1 MEYAYEKESKE
12 YENKKSVLEKKLNDI
27 RNRNNL
33 RIKEVEEFEENVINK
48 YRIEFNRDKQ
58 EFQRLS

>member
-1 MEYAYEKESKE
+1 MEYAYERESKE